1 MSKQV
6 IIMGKVKLLPQRL
19 RWFDPWVRKI
29 PWRGNGNPLQY
40 SFLGNPQTMGVTKEC
55 DMT

>member
-1 MSKQV
+1 
-6 IIMGKVKLLPQRL
+6 MGKVKLLPQWL

-40 SFLGNPQTMGVTKEC
+40 SFLGNPKTMGSQKNVI
-55 DMT
+55 